1 MGRQKKSKFNINPVY
16 SEGLR
21 LRQSV
26 PGAQQRYYD
35 AVSTP
40 VNTGMFNTVTSDYA
54 PQLTYNEELNMYP
67 SVDEQG
73 ELVETQNND
82 NESIT
87 NVNDE
92 GGFFD
97 RLKTSFE
104 NPKDPW
110 RMFWERKYESQKS
123 SEENALF
130 DVTSEQK
137 NLQIA
142 QDYLNNIKRYDEL
155 NKLLQDPNVDRNTKS
170 KLVNEL
176 DKIGRAHV

>member
-67 SVDEQG
+67 NLNEQG
-73 ELVETQNND
+73 EIVEVQDNND
-82 NESIT
+82 KPIV
-87 NVNDE
+87 NVDGE

-130 DVTSEQK
+130 DVAYE
-137 NLQIA
+137 
-142 QDYLNNIKRYDEL
+142 
-155 NKLLQDPNVDRNTKS
+155 
-170 KLVNEL
+170 
-176 DKIGRAHV
+176 

>member
-16 SEGLR
+16 SKGLR

-54 PQLTYNEELNMYP
+54 PQLTYDEELNMYP
-67 SVDEQG
+67 NVNEQG
-73 ELVETQNND
+73 EVVEAQNDD
-82 NESIT
+82 NQYNIDIDSK
-87 NVNDE
+87 

-104 NPKDPW
+104 DP
-110 RMFWERKYESQKS
+110 
-123 SEENALF
+123 
-130 DVTSEQK
+130 
-137 NLQIA
+137 
-142 QDYLNNIKRYDEL
+142 
-155 NKLLQDPNVDRNTKS
+155 
-170 KLVNEL
+170 
-176 DKIGRAHV
+176 